1 MENTRPPHWEWP
13 LDRLNIL
20 ILSAALTLLV
30 GLSLWSL
37 VLQSRNTEP
46 QTDGMATAIAPG
58 TARPGIGD
66 GTADPDDIGSIALT
80 PAPGLTGTLPGNL
93 DLPVFA
99 VALPITT
106 TLLITEPAAGS
117 LLVTPL
123 LRIEGI
129 APAGQDVVGFDV
141 QESIGQTQADAAG
154 AWSLELRA
162 PLAEGNHRLW
172 AALLDA
178 NQAPFARSTIIS
190 VTVESREAPVIVE
203 PVDGSTVT
211 AYQAQVIRGT
221 AAADERIQVYIEDIP
236 LGDTL
241 SDGNGAWQFTV
252 TQPLL
257 LGPRRLRA
265 DLVDADGRTL
275 AVGIPIQV
283 LIIP

>member
-1 MENTRPPHWEWP
+1 MENEHPPYWEWP
-13 LDRLNIL
+13 LDRLNVL
-20 ILSAALTLLV
+20 ILSAALTLLI

-37 VLQSRNTEP
+37 VLQSRSAEP
-46 QTDGMATAIAPG
+46 PPDITATAVAQA
-58 TARPGIGD
+58 TVL
-66 GTADPDDIGSIALT
+66 PDDVGDIALT
-80 PAPGLTGTLPGNL
+80 PAPGLTGTLPGDL
-93 DLPVFA
+93 DLPAFA
-99 VALPITT
+99 LALPITT
-106 TLLITEPAAGS
+106 TLSITAPADGS

-123 LRIEGI
+123 LRIEGT

-141 QESIGQTQADAAG
+141 QESVGQTLADAAG
-154 AWSLELRA
+154 VWSLELPA

-172 AALLDA
+172 VALLNA
-178 NQAPFARSTIIS
+178 NQAPSARSAVIS
-190 VTVESREAPVIVE
+190 VTVESREAPVITE
-203 PVDGSTVT
+203 PADGSTVT
-211 AYQAQVIRGT
+211 VYQLQVIRGT
-221 AAADERIQVYIEDIP
+221 ADAGGRIQVYIDDIP

-241 SDGNGAWQFTV
+241 TDAGGSWQFMV